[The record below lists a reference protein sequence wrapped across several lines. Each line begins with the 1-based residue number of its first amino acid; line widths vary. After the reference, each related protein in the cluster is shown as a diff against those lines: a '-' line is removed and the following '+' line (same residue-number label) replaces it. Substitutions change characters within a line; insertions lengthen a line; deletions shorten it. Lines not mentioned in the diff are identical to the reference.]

1 MTDAPMLYY
10 LSHDTIDRMYRQRL
24 GPPENETV
32 SERQRQEGTVSA
44 QVSLGK
50 LISFLGEIGGNGN
63 ASAMTEEVA
72 TSSIEETEIDR
83 AIELIESLA
92 GDDQILSIDEFGR
105 ENREIYS
112 FSHPMKIEYT
122 TVNNNETL
130 VSVSSI
136 SSDIRFEGLTSP
148 ENWASKSLLN
158 GLLTAS
164 LDHEITLFGL
174 LHPVQR
180 ELKDDSI
187 LNVQYLMIASNP
199 LIENE

>member
-1 MTDAPMLYY
+1 
-10 LSHDTIDRMYRQRL
+10 
-24 GPPENETV
+24 
-32 SERQRQEGTVSA
+32 
-44 QVSLGK
+44 
-50 LISFLGEIGGNGN
+50 
-63 ASAMTEEVA
+63 
-72 TSSIEETEIDR
+72 
-83 AIELIESLA
+83 
-92 GDDQILSIDEFGR
+92 
-105 ENREIYS
+105 
-112 FSHPMKIEYT
+112 MKIEYT